1 MTLCYGSAMP
11 AGVDFDKG
19 DGLVPVIVQEASS
32 GEVLMLAYMNRDALE
47 ETIRTGRACY
57 FSRSRRSLWRKG
69 ESSGH
74 VQHVRDI
81 RLDCDG
87 DTLLIKV
94 EQAGGAA
101 CHEGYRACF
110 FRRHADASWVVD
122 GERVFDPARVYG
134 TQDAPRR

>member
-1 MTLCYGSAMP
+1 MSLGPRRRTLHGC
-11 AGVDFDKG
+11 
-19 DGLVPVIVQEASS
+19 
-32 GEVLMLAYMNRDALE
+32 
-47 ETIRTGRACY
+47 RA
-57 FSRSRRSLWRKG
+57 RRSLWRKG
-69 ESSGH
+69 ETSGH

-94 EQAGGAA
+94 EQVGGAA

-110 FRRHADASWVVD
+110 FRRRTDGTWAVD

-134 TQDAPRR
+134 TQDSTRR

>member
-1 MTLCYGSAMP
+1 MLD
-11 AGVDFDKG
+11 GVDFDKG
-19 DGLVPVIVQEASS
+19 GGLVPVIVQEASS
-32 GEVLMLAYMNRDALE
+32 GEVLMLAYMNRDALD

-57 FSRSRRSLWRKG
+57 FSRARKSLWRKG
-69 ESSGH
+69 ESSGN

-94 EQAGGAA
+94 DQVGGAA

-110 FRRHADASWVVD
+110 FRQHTDGSWVVD

-134 TQDAPRR
+134 TKDSTRR